1 MPIDTSMYNNIQ
13 QPDFAAAA
21 DRGMRMGELIEQ
33 RRTKG
38 AVRNAYKNAMTTAP
52 DGSLQVN
59 EGMLMKDLYSN
70 AGPEAAMEA
79 QEKFARQKQQKAQG
93 TAAELDVALKKI
105 RNAGEYLST
114 ATDEQS
120 WAAGRQRV
128 IDDGL
133 MKPEQIPEQFDP
145 MKKDFFAGLML
156 SGAER
161 LELERKNM
169 RAVKDDDYR
178 ERELVSRGLDRKEA
192 RDERRF
198 QSGLKMEE
206 KEQALKTPFGLANT
220 PDDAKQLK
228 EAFEAKKNFDSKLN
242 EMIELRTEYGGEALN
257 REAVARGKQLSKDLL
272 LEYKNMAKLGVLSQA
287 DEKIIN
293 AIIPDD
299 PLAYRSPI
307 AALQGQDPVLS
318 NLQKFK
324 ADKDND
330 FETRVG
336 TRTRAGIDGIAS
348 RQDSRQQTKAP
359 RGGDV
364 VDGYVFMGGDPSN
377 PKSWMPAT
385 KNSVA
390 KNPRKD

>member
-21 DRGMRMGELIEQ
+21 DRGMRMGDLIEQ

-93 TAAELDVALKKI
+93 TSADLDLALKKI

-128 IDDGL
+128 IEDGL
-133 MKPEQIPEQFDP
+133 MKAEQIPEQYDP
-145 MKKDFFAGLML
+145 KQKDFFAGLML

-169 RAVKDDDYR
+169 RATKDDSFR
-178 ERELVSRGLDRKEA
+178 ERELASRNKGSSEY
-192 RDERRF
+192 
-198 QSGLKMEE
+198 GLKPTKAQEVVDSEFGKEYSAWTSGGRDGALTEIGKLRGVAQDLKKGKVTTGGMTGAFPDRLTSNEVLKARADVQSTIMNSLRAILGAAFTE
-206 KEQALKTPFGLANT
+206 KEGERVIKNTWNESDSTANNFARVERLVN
-220 PDDAKQLK
+220 DLEAKAIAKDAKAQFYEDRGTLREFK
-228 EAFEAKKNFDSKLN
+228 SQSIAGRGRQPVMTPGNRS
-242 EMIELRTEYGGEALN
+242 IE
-257 REAVARGKQLSKDLL
+257 
-272 LEYKNMAKLGVLSQA
+272 VLPSA
-287 DEKIIN
+287 N
-293 AIIPDD
+293 AG
-299 PLAYRSPI
+299 
-307 AALQGQDPVLS
+307 QGQV
-318 NLQKFK
+318 FK
-324 ADKDND
+324 TNQIEWAD
-330 FETRVG
+330 
-336 TRTRAGIDGIAS
+336 
-348 RQDSRQQTKAP
+348 
-359 RGGDV
+359 
-364 VDGYVFMGGDPSN
+364 
-377 PKSWMPAT
+377 
-385 KNSVA
+385 
-390 KNPRKD
+390 